1 MENNNPKEN
10 IRKKVQEKIAISNIR
25 EEFDMKNKRNNRVI
39 YGILATCAILVLC
52 LVVSKNIKN
61 SLNINNN
68 VELAKNDDVT
78 QEENNISEDKI
89 VYNEG
94 NLESQADYDGKWEE
108 FEFVNE
114 IFIPKEL
121 ELARQGKIYV
131 REYINNIL
139 SDDYSKLHQYSLIY
153 SNNNKEDTSIIEINF
168 TKEQTIL
175 GCMIPK
181 EDETPSSII
190 NGKEVKLFKSEYIRD
205 ESKINGYAFFEKD
218 GFKFYINAHRIDEED
233 FIKVVKSILK

>member
-94 NLESQADYDGKWEE
+94 NLESQADYDGKWEDANLQEE

-168 TKEQTIL
+168 TKD
-175 GCMIPK
+175 K
-181 EDETPSSII
+181 
-190 NGKEVKLFKSEYIRD
+190 
-205 ESKINGYAFFEKD
+205 
-218 GFKFYINAHRIDEED
+218 FKFNSKNIERLDM
-233 FIKVVKSILK
+233 